1 MKKIFLIS
9 ILLLVFSCSEDSET
23 QEIELSDNIISDF
36 FDREDTENGIISNM
50 WTVSKDKEDILK
62 IKDNELSITKNI
74 STETIAFWYKQEVY
88 EKNFLERF
96 KFSIKEGEKDS
107 NVVINF
113 VGGIMG
119 DSKLTFTAGIKNN
132 YLKIYADSSKTDS
145 NFISFNKNED
155 YFLELLVKDSL
166 MKLFLKKDNS
176 LISNLEYKFFNAETN
191 ALGITIK
198 NIDTT
203 LNLKIDDFEVKRINN
218 KN

>member
-1 MKKIFLIS
+1 MKKIFLIF
-9 ILLLVFSCSEDSET
+9 ILSLIFSCTKDSET
-23 QEIELSDNIISDF
+23 EETELSDNFISDF
-36 FDREDTENGIISNM
+36 FDRDDTENGVISNM
-50 WTVSKDKEDILK
+50 WTVSKDTEDILK
-62 IKDNELSITKNI
+62 IKDNELYITKNI
-74 STETIAFWYKQEVY
+74 STGTIAFWSKQEVY
-88 EKNFLERF
+88 ERNFLERF

-119 DSKLTFTAGIKNN
+119 NPKLTFTAGIKNN

-166 MKLFLKKDNS
+166 MKLFLKKDNA
-176 LISNLEYKFFNAETN
+176 LIFDLEHKFFNAETN

-198 NIDTT
+198 NLDTT
-203 LNLKIDDFEVKRINN
+203 LNLKIDDFEVKRIEE
-218 KN
+218 